1 MSVSS
6 THPSHQLLI
15 DDWRTIRDCYAGEST
30 VKAAGARYLPV
41 TPGQILDGYNSG
53 NAVAIAT
60 YEAYKGRA
68 VYPDFFELGVRTLI
82 GILNAKP
89 PKITLPTEME
99 FIRRKATRKNDTLD
113 GVLRKIHLEQLTVGR
128 AGIIA
133 DMPVAAEVG
142 KDEHYL
148 EVYPGERVINWD
160 DGSFNEG
167 FGKLNMVALDET
179 GFERT
184 SDYSWREVKKFRV
197 LTLGNLSENEPIG
210 MYQSGVGLDQGDIDF
225 ITPKFRGKELDELP
239 FVFVNTTDIA
249 PEPETAPLLGLA
261 NLCLVIY
268 RAEADYRNTL
278 FLQGQDTLVIIGG
291 VRQQNPNEALRIGAG
306 ARIDLEV
313 GGDAKYVGIG
323 ANGLPEQRL
332 ALETDRSLAAVRTGQ
347 LLAPGKMSMESG
359 EALKTRVAAQ
369 TATLTSVAISSAAAL
384 EEILRK
390 VARWRGLN
398 ENEVSVSPN
407 LDFTNIAISGQD
419 LVQLM
424 TAKNLGAPL
433 SYETI
438 HNTMRERGVTRSTFD
453 EEMKMISDDPE
464 VLKSIAEA
472 SGSLAGNNSLQAAGG
487 ATKKP
492 AVKDPV
498 SNAPSK

>member
-15 DDWRTIRDCYAGEST
+15 NDWRTVRDCYAGEST

-41 TPGQILDGYNSG
+41 TPGQVIDGYNSG
-53 NAVAIAT
+53 NAVAIAS
-60 YEAYKGRA
+60 YEAYKARA

-89 PKITLPTEME
+89 PKISLPAEME
-99 FIRRKATRKNDTLD
+99 FIRRKATRKYDTLD
-113 GVLRKIHLEQLTVGR
+113 GVLRKIHFEQLTVGR
-128 AGIIA
+128 AGVIA
-133 DMPVAAEVG
+133 DMPTTVEVG
-142 KDEHYL
+142 QDDHYL

-160 DGSFNEG
+160 DGSFNDG

-179 GFERT
+179 GYERT

-197 LTLGNLSENEPIG
+197 LSLGELSENEPLG
-210 MYQSGVGLDQGDIDF
+210 SYRSGVGLDQGDIPF
-225 ITPKFRGKELDELP
+225 VTPMFRGQTLDELP

-249 PEPETAPLLGLA
+249 PEPETPPLLGLA

-291 VRQQNPNEALRIGAG
+291 VRQQAPNEALRVGAG
-306 ARIDLEV
+306 ARIDLDI

-332 ALETDRSLAAVRTGQ
+332 ALESDRSLAAVRTGQ

-390 VARWRGLN
+390 VAKWRGLDPN
-398 ENEVSVSPN
+398 QVSVSPN

-419 LVQLM
+419 LVQLL
-424 TAKNLGAPL
+424 TAKNLGAPIA
-433 SYETI
+433 YQTI
-438 HNTMRERGVTRSTFD
+438 HHTMRERGITRSSF
-453 EEMKMISDDPE
+453 EEELEMIAKDPQ
-464 VLKSIAEA
+464 VLTDKAEA
-472 SGSLAGNNSLQAAGG
+472 SGSVAGNNSLQAAGG
-487 ATKKP
+487 GTRKP
-492 AVKDPV
+492 DEVVPV
-498 SNAPSK
+498 SNKPVK